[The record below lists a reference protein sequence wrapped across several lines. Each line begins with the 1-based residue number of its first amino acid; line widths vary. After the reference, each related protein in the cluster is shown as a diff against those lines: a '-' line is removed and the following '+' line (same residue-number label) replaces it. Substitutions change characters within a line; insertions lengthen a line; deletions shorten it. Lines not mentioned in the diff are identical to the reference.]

1 MSMYYTDTPNDS
13 NKTFSA
19 LNGVSRRK
27 TTFQYDEGSV
37 YEGEMVLEYR
47 DGYGR
52 LVFSN
57 KGVYEGTWKMNKM
70 HGKGTLYYPNGEVA
84 YEGDWFED

>member
-1 MSMYYTDTPNDS
+1 
-13 NKTFSA
+13 
-19 LNGVSRRK
+19 
-27 TTFQYDEGSV
+27 
-37 YEGEMVLEYR
+37 MVLDYR
-47 DGYGR
+47 DGYGK

-70 HGKGTLYYPNGEVA
+70 HGKGTLYYPSGDIA